1 MQVYKFYKNNFPGC
15 YSLSRT
21 LSTIELKNIE
31 IIEKNV
37 ENEDD
42 KKLAKSFGLNIVP
55 ALVKVKSGKSIIGG
69 KLKRDEIL
77 EFLKEE

>member
-1 MQVYKFYKNNFPGC
+1 MQVYKFYKDNCPGC
-15 YSLSRT
+15 YSLSRV
-21 LSTIELKNIE
+21 LSVMELKDVE

-37 ENEDD
+37 GDEEN
-42 KKLAKSFGLNIVP
+42 KKLAKSFGLSLVP

-77 EFLKEE
+77 EFLKED